1 LHAWNQLQLAW
12 LPSLK
17 ITILLLKYL
26 SALSLSSVAEFAA
39 VSSIDGPGI
48 VGMNLAETN
57 TQDKQKSSQGTP
69 DKMGAGTAA
78 GITFGVT
85 AFVGLAIAAMV
96 IGWRRHKS
104 VHRDSS
110 GLMEPLNSR
119 IGYGTTNDE
128 SSPRV

>member
-1 LHAWNQLQLAW
+1 M
-12 LPSLK
+12 
-17 ITILLLKYL
+17 
-26 SALSLSSVAEFAA
+26 EFAA
-39 VSSIDGPGI
+39 EINIDGPGI
-48 VGMNLAETN
+48 VGMNLSSGTATP
-57 TQDKQKSSQGTP
+57 DKQKSSQGNP
-69 DKMGAGTAA
+69 DKMDAGTAA

-96 IGWRRHKS
+96 IGWRRKRS

-128 SSPRV
+128 GSPKV

>member
-1 LHAWNQLQLAW
+1 M
-12 LPSLK
+12 
-17 ITILLLKYL
+17 
-26 SALSLSSVAEFAA
+26 EFAT
-39 VSSIDGPGI
+39 IININGPGI
-48 VGMNLAETN
+48 VGLNLSDGT
-57 TQDKQKSSQGTP
+57 TTHDKQKSSQGTP
-69 DKMGAGTAA
+69 DKMDAGTAA
-78 GITFGVT
+78 SITFGVT

-128 SSPRV
+128 CSPRV

>member
-1 LHAWNQLQLAW
+1 M
-12 LPSLK
+12 
-17 ITILLLKYL
+17 
-26 SALSLSSVAEFAA
+26 SLSSVAEIAA
-39 VSSIDGPGI
+39 ISHLDGPGI
-48 VGMNLAETN
+48 VGINLAETT
-57 TQDKQKSSQGTP
+57 TQDKQKSSQGNP
-69 DKMGAGTAA
+69 DKMDAGTAA

-128 SSPRV
+128 GSPRV

>member
-1 LHAWNQLQLAW
+1 M
-12 LPSLK
+12 
-17 ITILLLKYL
+17 
-26 SALSLSSVAEFAA
+26 
-39 VSSIDGPGI
+39 D
-48 VGMNLAETN
+48 
-57 TQDKQKSSQGTP
+57 
-69 DKMGAGTAA
+69 AGTAA

-128 SSPRV
+128 GSPRV

>member
-1 LHAWNQLQLAW
+1 
-12 LPSLK
+12 
-17 ITILLLKYL
+17 
-26 SALSLSSVAEFAA
+26 
-39 VSSIDGPGI
+39 
-48 VGMNLAETN
+48 MNLAETT

-69 DKMGAGTAA
+69 DKVDAGTAV

-85 AFVGLAIAAMV
+85 AFVGLAIAVMV